1 MTLNEV
7 IKHFGSE
14 REAAYRLGYSEQNLT
29 HWKNNGVIPEKAQ
42 RLIQLVTKRKLLAE
56 KAK

>member
-1 MTLNEV
+1 MTLNDV

-29 HWKNNGVIPEKAQ
+29 HWKNNKAIPAKAQ
-42 RLIQLVTKRKLLAE
+42 RLIELITKGKL
-56 KAK
+56 KAKESK

>member
-14 REAAYRLGYSEQNLT
+14 TEAAYRLGYSPQAIH
-29 HWKNNGVIPEKAQ
+29 HWKKRKAIPAKAQ
-42 RLIQLVTKRKLLAE
+42 RLIELVTKKKLVAQD
-56 KAK
+56 